1 MKNQLA
7 REKLRCQKHLGH
19 FVNLQ
24 PGMFH
29 LDFKYIKIIIQKGI
43 ISIIKRPLNTI
54 LPLPFYQISKS
65 QNEANCKNR
74 AQLSIRHA
82 LLEF

>member
-7 REKLRCQKHLGH
+7 HEKLRCQKHLGH
-19 FVNLQ
+19 FIDLK

-29 LDFKYIKIIIQKGI
+29 LDFKYIKIILQKGI
-43 ISIIKRPLNTI
+43 IPITKRPLNSI

-65 QNEANCKNR
+65 QNEANYKNR
-74 AQLSIRHA
+74 AQFSIWHV
-82 LLEF
+82 LFEC